1 MTCKSQ
7 RWRQEAR
14 GHNLL
19 PWLLTQDFSFLTLAF
34 PAQISLLLCLG
45 QDTLD

>member
-19 PWLLTQDFSFLTLAF
+19 PWLLTQEFSFLTLAF
-34 PAQISLLLCLG
+34 PAQISQLLCLA